1 MVMSISDYFNGPKFK
16 QEINRL
22 QNEIKLLEQQKEV
35 LVSEKNKLELL
46 LKENGSLSLLQVKEK
61 ISLAENE
68 LQKCNNEI
76 HERENTISE
85 LQKVIDDKKSQ
96 ILVLEESILLE
107 SFALYLPKFKFTNSD
122 EYKNKL
128 EQIRD
133 IQKQL
138 IKNDQAATCNTNWT
152 VNNSQSEGKKLVKD
166 MMKLVL
172 RAFNNEC
179 DYCVDNVKFNN
190 IETYEK
196 RINQSFDSLNK
207 LGRIMQVSITD
218 KYKKLKLDE
227 LHLAYEYQ
235 IKKQEEKEEQ
245 KKIREELRE
254 QQKLEQEIRAARE
267 KIEKER
273 KHYKAAIKDIQDR
286 LKLSKGTELES
297 DLNEKYAE
305 LKSKLAE
312 LDGEEQLIDYREKN
326 AKAGYVYIISNIGS
340 FGENVYKIGM
350 TRRLEP
356 MDRIDEL
363 GDASVPFEFD
373 VHALIF
379 SDNAPELEAKLHEHF
394 YENRLNKIND
404 RKEFFHADINEIE
417 KVIKENYDKAIEILK
432 EAPAEE
438 YRESLLKK

>member
-1 MVMSISDYFNGPKFK
+1 MGISDYFNGPKFK
-16 QEINRL
+16 LEIGRL
-22 QNEIKLLEQQKEV
+22 QNEIKLLEQQKDI
-35 LVSEKNKLELL
+35 LVNEKTKLEII

-61 ISLAENE
+61 ITLAKNE
-68 LQKCNNEI
+68 LQKCNDVI
-76 HERENTISE
+76 SERENTISE
-85 LQKVIDDKKSQ
+85 LQSIIDDKKSQ

-107 SFALYLPKFKFTNSD
+107 SFALYLPKFKFTSSE

-138 IKNDQAATCNTNWT
+138 IKNDRAATGSKSWT
-152 VNNSQSEGKKLVKD
+152 VNNSQAEGRKLVKD

-190 IETYEK
+190 IENHEK
-196 RINQSFDSLNK
+196 RIIQSFDSLCK

-218 KYKKLKLDE
+218 EYKKLKLDE

-273 KHYKAAIKDIQDR
+273 KHFKAALKEIQDR
-286 LKLSKGTELES
+286 LKTSKGTDLEN
-297 DLNEKYAE
+297 DLNEKYTE
-305 LKSKLAE
+305 LQGKLAE
-312 LDGEEQLIDYREKN
+312 LDGEEQLVDYREKN

-356 MDRIDEL
+356 LDRIDEL
-363 GDASVPFEFD
+363 GDASVPFVFD

-394 YENRLNKIND
+394 YKNRINKLND

-417 KVIKENYDKAIEILK
+417 KVVKENYDKAIEILK
-432 EAPAEE
+432 EAPAEQ

>member
-1 MVMSISDYFNGPKFK
+1 MSISDYFNGPKYK
-16 QEINRL
+16 LEIGRL
-22 QNEIKLLEQQKEV
+22 QNEIKILEQQKDV
-35 LVSEKNKLELL
+35 LINEKNKLEIT

-68 LQKCNNEI
+68 LQECNNAI
-76 HERENTISE
+76 SKRENTISE
-85 LQKVIDDKKSQ
+85 LQKIIDDKKSQ

-107 SFALYLPKFKFTNSD
+107 SFALYLPKFKLTSSD

-128 EQIRD
+128 EQIREM
-133 IQKQL
+133 QKQL
-138 IKNDQAATCNTNWT
+138 IKSDKAANGSQSWT
-152 VNNSQSEGKKLVKD
+152 VNNSQAEGRKLVKD
-166 MMKLVL
+166 MTKLVL

-190 IETYEK
+190 IETHEK

-207 LGRIMQVSITD
+207 LGRIMQVTITD
-218 KYKKLKLDE
+218 KYKNLKIDE

-254 QQKLEQEIRAARE
+254 QQKLEQEIRTARE

-273 KHYKAAIKDIQDR
+273 KHFKAALKEIQDR
-286 LKLSKGTELES
+286 LKTSKGTDLES

-305 LKSKLAE
+305 LQGKLAE
-312 LDGEEQLIDYREKN
+312 LDGEEQLVDYREKN

-363 GDASVPFEFD
+363 GDASVPFVFD

-394 YENRLNKIND
+394 YKNRINKLND
-404 RKEFFHADINEIE
+404 RKEFYHADINEIE
-417 KVIKENYDKAIEILK
+417 KVVKENYDKAIEILK
-432 EAPAEE
+432 EAPAEQ